1 MFTAVS
7 DRITYWSSATGTAL
21 TGFVEAAVE
30 ATAFAIGSAI
40 VATLLIGLF
49 QTGMIALLAGPHG
62 LMIFL
67 PLLLIL

>member
-1 MFTAVS
+1 MFTTVS
-7 DRITYWSSATGTAL
+7 DRVAYWRSTTGTAL

-30 ATAFAIGSAI
+30 AMTFAIGLAI